1 MITEKQIA
9 EIVNE
14 KLLGTALFLV
24 EIRVKPGNFITVSI
38 DSDSYVSINDC
49 AALSRHIES
58 KLDRETEDFELEV
71 SSAGLDQPLKLQRQ
85 YLKNIGNDLK
95 VLTQD
100 GKNFTAA
107 LLGVGTKDITLLIP
121 ENKKKKTPEQ
131 EIILALKDIKEA
143 KIIIKISNK

>member
-1 MITEKQIA
+1 MITEKQIT

-14 KLLGTALFLV
+14 KLQGTPLFLV
-24 EIRVKPGNFITVSI
+24 ETRIKSGNFITVAI
-38 DSDSYVSINDC
+38 DSDNFVSINDC

-58 KLDRETEDFELEV
+58 KLDRETEDYELEV

-95 VLTQD
+95 VITLD

-131 EIILALKDIKEA
+131 EITLALKDIKET

>member
-24 EIRVKPGNFITVSI
+24 ETRVKRGNLITVSI

-49 AALSRHIES
+49 ATLSRHIES

-95 VLTQD
+95 VITHD

-107 LLGVGTKDITLLIP
+107 LLGVGIKDITLLIP

-131 EIILALKDIKEA
+131 EIIIALKDIKEA